1 MIVVFIIFLYTLIK
15 KQSCKNLFKKLSVQ
29 GNEIEISEDGNNES
43 CFDKYLNEVL
53 YLFEQAD
60 VDVIVFEDIDRFEI
74 NQIFERLREINTLV
88 NNRLKNENKT
98 LKFLYLLKDDI
109 FSSKERTKFFD
120 FIIPVIPV
128 IDSSNSYDKILEMFS
143 GENIE
148 ESFLEEVS
156 LFIDD
161 MRLLRNISNEFK
173 IYKGRLGN
181 INLNLNNLLG
191 IVIYKNLFPRDF
203 SDLQLNQGFVYYLFS
218 NEEKFI
224 ENERKKLDEKIVEYD
239 KEIEKIKKVY
249 IESKSELDELK
260 EICEHSY
267 SSLKNKWKV
276 NKLPYYR
283 ELIEK
288 KEKGEVEKLESQK
301 KRNRV

>member
-1 MIVVFIIFLYTLIK
+1 M
-15 KQSCKNLFKKLSVQ
+15 
-29 GNEIEISEDGNNES
+29 
-43 CFDKYLNEVL
+43 
-53 YLFEQAD
+53 
-60 VDVIVFEDIDRFEI
+60 
-74 NQIFERLREINTLV
+74 REINTLV

>member
-60 VDVIVFEDIDRFEI
+60 VDVIVFEDIDRFQI

-203 SDLQLNQGFVYYLFS
+203 SDLQLNQGFVYYFFS

-267 SSLKNKWKV
+267 SSLKNRWKV

-288 KEKGEVEKLESQK
+288 KKREKWKS
-301 KRNRV
+301 